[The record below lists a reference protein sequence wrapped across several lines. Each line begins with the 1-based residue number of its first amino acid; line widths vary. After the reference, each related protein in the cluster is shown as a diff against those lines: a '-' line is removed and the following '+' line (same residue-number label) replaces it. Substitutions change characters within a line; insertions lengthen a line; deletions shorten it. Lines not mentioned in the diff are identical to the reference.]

1 MTTIAPIS
9 EDDLHAY
16 VDGALDEQRRREVE
30 AYLGEHEDAGEM
42 VRSYAA
48 QNAALHQIFDATL
61 DEPIPLG
68 MASYRDGPRWFGPMI
83 RAAAAI
89 LLLVVGGAGGWFAN
103 DTVRSDAAA
112 RVAIATQ
119 AVTAHSVF
127 TPEVRHPVE
136 VDASEEAHLVKWLSK
151 RIGAKL
157 HAPSLIN
164 IGYSLVGGRLVTGG
178 DAPAAYFMYENKPGN
193 RITLYVRARTESEP
207 TTAFRYMIR
216 DNVGVFY
223 WMSDSL
229 GYAVAGEVTRDEL
242 LKLAKVVY
250 KQLGY

>member
-1 MTTIAPIS
+1 MNVNAPIS

-16 VDGALDEQRRREVE
+16 VDGALEDDRRREIE
-30 AYLGEHEDAGEM
+30 AYLAEHEDAANT
-42 VRSYAA
+42 VRDYSQ
-48 QNAALHQIFDATL
+48 QNAAFHRLYDATL

-68 MASYRDGPRWFGPMI
+68 MASYRGSQWQATLA

-89 LLLVVGGAGGWFAN
+89 VLIIIGGAGGWWGH
-103 DTVRSDAAA
+103 DIVQSGAAA
-112 RVAIATQ
+112 RIAIAAQ
-119 AVTAHSVF
+119 AVTAHAVF

-136 VDASEEAHLVKWLSK
+136 VGAAEEAHLVKWLSK
-151 RIGAKL
+151 RVGAEL

-164 IGYSLVGGRLVTGG
+164 IGYNLVGGRLVTSA

-193 RITLYVRARTESEP
+193 RITLYVRARGESEP

-216 DNVGVFY
+216 ENVGVFY

-229 GYAVAGEVTRDEL
+229 GYAVAGELTRDQL
-242 LKLAKVVY
+242 LKIAKIVY

>member
-1 MTTIAPIS
+1 MNSNVPIS

-16 VDGALDEQRRREVE
+16 VDGVLGEDRRREVD
-30 AYLGEHEDAGEM
+30 AYLAGHGDAAES
-42 VRSYAA
+42 VRAFSR
-48 QNAALHQIFDATL
+48 QNSALHDLFDATL

-68 MASYRDGPRWFGPMI
+68 MASYRGSPWQGTLV

-89 LLLVVGGAGGWFAN
+89 ILVLLGGAGGWWSH
-103 DTVRSDAAA
+103 DIVERSATA

-119 AVTAHSVF
+119 AATAHSVF
-127 TPEVRHPVE
+127 SPEVRHPVE

-151 RIGAKL
+151 RVGAKL
-157 HAPSLIN
+157 LAPSLIN
-164 IGYSLVGGRLVTGG
+164 IGYNLVGGRLVTSA

-193 RITLYVRARTESEP
+193 RITLYVRARGDGES

-216 DNVGVFY
+216 ENIGVFY

-229 GYAVAGEVTRDEL
+229 GYAVAGELTRDQL
-242 LKLAKVVY
+242 LKIAKIVY
-250 KQLGY
+250 QQLGY

>member
-1 MTTIAPIS
+1 MNTAAPIS
-9 EDDLHAY
+9 EDELHAY
-16 VDGALDEQRRREVE
+16 VDGALGEERRREVE
-30 AYLGEHEDAGEM
+30 AYLVEHDDTAEM
-42 VRSYAA
+42 VRAYAA
-48 QNAALHQIFDATL
+48 QNSALHQLFDATL
-61 DEPIPLG
+61 DEPIPIG
-68 MASYRDGPRWFGPMI
+68 MASYRGAQWSALVF

-89 LLLVVGGAGGWFAN
+89 LLFVVGGAGGWLAN
-103 DTVRSDAAA
+103 DFIRSDAAA

-119 AVTAHSVF
+119 AATAHAVF

-151 RIGAKL
+151 RVGAKL
-157 HAPSLIN
+157 SAPSLIN

-178 DAPAAYFMYENKPGN
+178 NAPAAYFMYENKPGN

-207 TTAFRYMIR
+207 TTAFRYMVR

-229 GYAVAGEVTRDEL
+229 GYAVAGEVTRAEL